1 MFPFSF
7 LLQWLFLTH
16 LLAPGFAQ
24 AGSATA
30 EELPRR
36 GKHLGFFYIPLE
48 PPYCLSHF
56 LPILI
61 TQAPPAQGAYS
72 EAASPAAPTHHPQ
85 SDVSTESA
93 IKAHGGGEAG
103 FRMSEG
109 AAESGGHQPACHTSL
124 GGVVLFPP
132 QPRSSQVPWAV
143 LRLPSWGRLCRKTRW
158 VSLVPWCTALG
169 GRGTSQAEATKGGF
183 GLSIRNVF

>member
-132 QPRSSQVPWAV
+132 QPRSSQVP
-143 LRLPSWGRLCRKTRW
+143 
-158 VSLVPWCTALG
+158 
-169 GRGTSQAEATKGGF
+169 
-183 GLSIRNVF
+183 